1 MSKITST
8 QLHLGEA
15 GTAGSSTAAEGQI
28 WVKSDAPS
36 SLYYTD
42 DAGTDFRTGGITLS
56 AEMTTTSGATHDV
69 TNIPPGI
76 KRICVMLNGASL
88 SGTDEFLV
96 QLGTGGSATTSGYR
110 TGLGM
115 ISGSTAFTQQATN
128 GFTMFNDA
136 AALIHEAVMVINL
149 ESVASNTWCQM
160 NACGAQSTTVSGW
173 GFGSI
178 SLSGVLDFVRLTASA
193 SDTYDAGKATITFE

>member
-1 MSKITST
+1 MSKVTNVG
-8 QLHLGEA
+8 LHLTESA
-15 GTAGSSTAAEGQI
+15 SAVSDTAGEGQI

-69 TNIPPGI
+69 TNIPTGI

-136 AALIHEAVMVINL
+136 AGLIQEAVMIINL

-173 GFGSI
+173 GFGSV
-178 SLSGVLDFVRLTASA
+178 SLSGVLNFVRLTASG
-193 SDTYDAGKATITFE
+193 SNTYDAGKATVTFE